1 VTEVRT
7 NPVGAVS
14 IAGIPAG
21 MVGAVVSIL
30 QATPGPIRRRKL
42 LEELDRRGRR
52 ISLAGLNRVLQ
63 QCAESGLTLE
73 GPDGVQLKGRTP

>member
-1 VTEVRT
+1 MTEAGRV
-7 NPVGAVS
+7 VSGAVT

-30 QATPGPIRRRKL
+30 QATPDPIRRRAL
-42 LEELDRRGRR
+42 LEELDRRGRK

-63 QCAESGLTLE
+63 QCAESGQTQE
-73 GPDGVQLKGRTP
+73 GPDGVRLTRRTP